1 MDFTRFEEM
10 GRRMAEEVE
19 RRVLQPEDLTDE
31 EKERAKVDRMVAEE
45 VLREHRVRREA
56 RDG

>member
-19 RRVLQPEDLTDE
+19 RRVLQPDDLTDE
-31 EKERAKVDRMVAEE
+31 EKERSKVDRMVAEE
-45 VLREHRVRREA
+45 VLRACKVRRD